1 MSALNYMLLLNQYNN
16 IENELNYLFEKKY
29 ATPDKFVKFIYYM
42 QNNVCADSIYVLID
56 KSNGTW
62 EFSNRI
68 KDVMLF
74 LEIFDN
80 SIVSDIYDIMKKDQE
95 IRYMLEQQ
103 GITPEID
110 YGSILCMALL

>member
-1 MSALNYMLLLNQYNN
+1 MSALNYMLLLNQYKN
-16 IENELNYLFEKKY
+16 IDKELNQLFEKKY

-42 QNNVCADSIYVLID
+42 QNNVCADSIYVLIH

-62 EFSNRI
+62 EFSNTI

-74 LEIFDN
+74 LEIFN
-80 SIVSDIYDIMKKDQE
+80 YSIISDIYDIMKKEQE

-103 GITPEID
+103 GMYPEID